1 MTIKCLCYYY
11 VIDLNKLEFKYSS
24 MTSKYHSVNNLKVS
38 EELLLFVNNEL
49 FNGTDISPEKFWKDF
64 DKAVHE
70 LAPKN
75 KELIDFRETLQK
87 KIDKWHIDN
96 KGKNIQIKEY
106 KNFLKEIGYLKDEGP
121 DFKIETS
128 DIDEEIATIAG
139 PQLVVPIMN
148 ARYALNAANARWMS
162 LYDSLYGTDVIEAS
176 EDSTSERYDPE
187 RGEIVIKYGREFLD
201 KFFGLKDFSWRRI
214 TGIAIQNKELKVL
227 KGVDVTTLKDENKF
241 IGHRGEADNPS
252 AIILK
257 NNNLHIEI
265 LKNPRAFSAQQDHAG
280 ISDIILESAVSTICD
295 NEDSVAAVDAEDK
308 VICYRN
314 WLGLMKGDLVT
325 RFEKEGKT
333 LERKLNPNRSY
344 ISKEGKG
351 LKLHGRSLLLIR
363 NVGHLMTNPSIIL
376 KDGSEIPEGLMDAF
390 ITTAAALHDK
400 KKKGN
405 SRAGSI
411 YIVKPKM
418 HGPDETAFTNEIFT
432 KVEEVL
438 KLKKYTCKIG
448 IMDEERR
455 TSSNL
460 KECIRT
466 LKHRVFF
473 INTGFLDR
481 TGDEMHTSMEAGPM
495 IKKGDMKSS
504 KWIGAY
510 ENNNVDIGLACGF
523 SGKAQIGKGMWAMPD
538 KMKDML
544 DQKTGHLNAGANCA
558 WVPSPTAAAL
568 HALHYHEINIFD
580 VQKKLCKRDKAKIDD
595 LLTIPIADRPNWSV
609 DEINKEISNSAQT
622 LLGYVVR
629 WIDQGGGCSKVP
641 DINNVGLM
649 EDRATL
655 RISSQHIA
663 NWVHHGVTTKLQVI
677 EIMKEMAKIVDR
689 QNENDR
695 NYVKMSADYDRS
707 IAFQTACELIFKG
720 KDQPS
725 GYTEPLLHLNRLKKK
740 LS

>member
-1 MTIKCLCYYY
+1 
-11 VIDLNKLEFKYSS
+11 

-70 LAPKN
+70 LTPKN
-75 KELIDFRETLQK
+75 KELINFRETLQK

-96 KGKNIQIKEY
+96 KGKDIKINKY

-128 DIDEEIATIAG
+128 NIDEEIATIAG

-201 KFFGLKDFSWRRI
+201 KYFTLKDFSWRKI

-295 NEDSVAAVDAEDK
+295 NEDSVAAVDAQDK

-314 WLGLMKGDLVT
+314 WLGLMKGNLVT

-405 SRAGSI
+405 SRTGSI

-538 KMKDML
+538 KMKEML
-544 DQKTGHLNAGANCA
+544 DQKTGHLKAGANCA

-580 VQKKLCKRDKAKIDD
+580 VQKKLSKRDKAKIDD

-629 WIDQGGGCSKVP
+629 WIDQGVGCSKVP

-663 NWVHHGVTTKLQVI
+663 NWVHHGVTTKMQVI
-677 EIMKEMAKIVDR
+677 EIMKEMAKIVDK
-689 QNENDR
+689 QNENDQ
-695 NYVKMSADYDRS
+695 NYVKMSSDYDRS

-720 KDQPS
+720 KEQPS

-740 LS
+740 SA